1 MLSMAGIVIAVG
13 SYGPITHNAGE
24 IVEVSELPPDVRTI
38 TDTLDAVL
46 VGVVMVILF
55 RSLLGPVVILCMLP
69 LAVVGAFVALTLT
82 AFVALSLHRRLHR

>member
-1 MLSMAGIVIAVG
+1 
-13 SYGPITHNAGE
+13 
-24 IVEVSELPPDVRTI
+24 VEVSELPPDVRTI

-46 VGVVMVILF
+46 VGVVMAVVMGVVMVILF

-69 LAVVGAFVALTLT
+69 LAVVGAFIALTLT